1 MKRNWFRASLFQTRR
16 REPRKGRLI
25 AWSVPV
31 EALEGRKLLAYMGPT
46 YTDVSQIAA
55 LTPPHAGFTNLYI
68 NFDGGDVPLNPA
80 GIFGEGTATIAP
92 FETAEGDGSLNRD
105 RDIQDILYE
114 VSEVYAPFNVSVHR
128 IYGAGKYGTGQ
139 GDTTVFVGGN
149 DGDATIMRSGG
160 KFLFTKYSY
169 SFTPSA
175 SADYPRP
182 GHTINSD
189 SYDVAF
195 VDPVV
200 GSSTNP
206 ATYDLSEHTEFGSD
220 SSHANT
226 FDIVRSIAHE
236 AGHTFGL
243 SHVRTD
249 GLTDP
254 TPLAPGTVP
263 DVMSYDSRNQF
274 FADQNLT
281 LTSANNNGTST
292 TFDGT
297 VPSYETIDRP
307 GLPRLAVVPFQTQNS
322 YLTLGDVLGVRAA
335 EQYATVANPTAVDPA
350 YSHQGG
356 AAPEGNLNKSP
367 SLGGLILRPG
377 DSQVFTITTPTS
389 NYYYE
394 TITAQALSTTLR
406 PELLVYDASGE
417 TILNYADPSAAGN
430 ASLSLQN
437 GKTYQ
442 VVVTSQD
449 ENSAGFFSIKVGYST
464 IGRLTATTTSTTTTT
479 LKSPVSANVAA
490 IVAPTNAGPTGLGAT
505 DFVPLTISI
514 PEVNFITSPVPQGTK
529 SKTELI

>member
-1 MKRNWFRASLFQTRR
+1 MKRNWFRVSLFQTRR
-16 REPRKGRLI
+16 RDPRKGHPI
-25 AWSVPV
+25 AWSVPI
-31 EALEGRKLLAYMGPT
+31 EALEGRKLLAYVAPA

-55 LTPPHAGFTNLYI
+55 VTPPHAGFTNLYI

-80 GIFGEGTATIAP
+80 SLFGEGTATIAP

-149 DGDATIMRSGG
+149 DGDATITRSGG
-160 KFLFTKYSY
+160 KFSYTKYSY
-169 SFTPSA
+169 SFTPSP

-195 VDPVV
+195 VNPVV

-206 ATYDLSEHTEFGSD
+206 ATYDLSEHTEFGAD
-220 SSHANT
+220 PSHANI

-292 TFDGT
+292 TFNGT
-297 VPSYETIDRP
+297 VPSYETVDRP
-307 GLPRLAVVPFQTQNS
+307 GYPRLAVIKFQTQNS

-335 EQYATVANPTAVDPA
+335 EQYATVANPTAVNPA

-367 SLGGLILRPG
+367 SLGGLLQRPG

-389 NYYYE
+389 NSYVE
-394 TITAQALSTTLR
+394 TITAQAFSTTLR

-430 ASLSLQN
+430 ASLTLQN
-437 GKTYQ
+437 GRTYQ

-449 ENSAGFFSIKVGYST
+449 ENSAGFFSIKVGYFAVL
-464 IGRLTATTTSTTTTT
+464 RLSSATTTI
-479 LKSPVSANVAA
+479 LKSPVSTNVAA
-490 IVAPTNAGPTGLGAT
+490 IVAPTNAGPTGVGAT

-514 PEVNFITSPVPQGTK
+514 PEANFITSPVLQGTK
-529 SKTELI
+529 PKTELI